1 MVVVVVGVEVCCCAP
16 KPPNADFCCSA
27 DLSPTI
33 VGAPVAAVVM
43 AGVVDCPKVLV
54 EGGLPNPNPPVEGP
68 VLWPNPPVLGV
79 PVPNPNGAGL
89 FSVVC
94 CCCCWGC
101 GAPNGVVEV
110 FAPKA
115 PKADFEA
122 GVVLVLV
129 SAGLLPKPKPVVVVV
144 VPVLVA
150 GVVAGVDEPPKAE
163 GVDEVLAPKVP
174 NVFCGTGVV
183 LPDPAGATI
192 SHPSLNE

>member
-1 MVVVVVGVEVCCCAP
+1 M
-16 KPPNADFCCSA
+16 
-27 DLSPTI
+27 
-33 VGAPVAAVVM
+33 M
-43 AGVVDCPKVLV
+43 AGVVVCPKVLV
-54 EGGLPNPNPPVEGP
+54 VVGGLPNPNPPVEGP
-68 VLWPNPPVLGV
+68 VFWPNPPVPVV
-79 PVPNPNGAGL
+79 PAPNPKVWFSAGV

-94 CCCCWGC
+94 CCC
-101 GAPNGVVEV
+101 GAPNGVVEA
-110 FAPKA
+110 FAPKP
-115 PKADFEA
+115 PKADLEA

-144 VPVLVA
+144 VPVVVA

-183 LPDPAGATI
+183 LPDPADATI